1 MKVYKV
7 VCKEDRVSSVI
18 HCEKFKLKYPKGAI
32 VKAPPKTMGIF
43 CFKTLKDAQDF
54 AFDYEIIIEVEG
66 IGEPYE
72 PDFAVDIRYLKYFTK
87 YRELGNCYKERVPKG
102 TICFKKVKVLT

>member
-7 VCKEDRVSSVI
+7 VKRAERLSSVVSG
-18 HCEKFKLKYPKGAI
+18 KYRLYYPKGEIIEAL
-32 VKAPPKTMGIF
+32 KGTMGIF
-43 CFKTLKDAQDF
+43 CFKTLKDARDF
-54 AFDYEIIIEVEG
+54 AFDYDIIIEVEG

-72 PDFAVDIRYLKYFTK
+72 PDFAMDIRYPKYFTK
-87 YRELGNCYKERVPKG
+87 YKELGDCYKEKVPKG

>member
-7 VCKEDRVSSVI
+7 VKRAERSSSVASG
-18 HCEKFKLKYPKGAI
+18 KYRLYYPKGAI
-32 VKAPPKTMGIF
+32 VEAPKGTMGIF
-43 CFKTLKDAQDF
+43 CFETLKDAQDF
-54 AFDYEIIIEVEG
+54 AFNYEIIIEVNG

-72 PDFAVDIRYLKYFTK
+72 PDFAVDIRYPKYFIK
-87 YRELGNCYKERVPKG
+87 YRELGDCYKERVPKG